1 MNAARGALIVLALG
15 AAGCAGAPGP
25 AVARS
30 YVHPESAVDVRLN
43 EALDAAPSE
52 KVPSTLFDYAWKM
65 PLVVPHTVAIFVR
78 ELPGALASF
87 ASTPVALVAGLL
99 ESLGILKPSQREV
112 PPDPRER
119 PR

>member
-1 MNAARGALIVLALG
+1 MNAARGALVALALG
-15 AAGCAGAPGP
+15 VAGCAGAPAP

-30 YVHPESAVDVRLN
+30 YVHPESATDVRLN
-43 EALDAAPSE
+43 EALDA
-52 KVPSTLFDYAWKM
+52 VPPDKEPPTLFEYAWKM

-78 ELPGALASF
+78 ELPGAVASF
-87 ASTPVALVAGLL
+87 AATPVALVAGLL
-99 ESLGILKPSQREV
+99 ESLGILKPSQKEV